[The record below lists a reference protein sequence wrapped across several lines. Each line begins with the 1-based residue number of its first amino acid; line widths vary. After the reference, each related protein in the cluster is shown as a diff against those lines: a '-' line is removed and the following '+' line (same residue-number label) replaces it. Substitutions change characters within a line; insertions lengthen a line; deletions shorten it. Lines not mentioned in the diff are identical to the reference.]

1 MKRAAFFIPIAL
13 ALLIVSIAAAQTGGG
28 YDLSWNTSDGGGG
41 TATGGGYRIDH
52 TLGQADAGTQSGG
65 GYTLNGG
72 FWSGVNFGA
81 APTPVSTSTPTS
93 TPTPTVTATATPT
106 TTPTPTATPTV
117 NPALTHHLYL
127 PLILK

>member
-41 TATGGGYRIDH
+41 TATGGGYRVDH
-52 TLGQADAGTQSGG
+52 TLGQVDAGTQSGG

-72 FWSGVNFGA
+72 FWSGVDSGV
-81 APTPVSTSTPTS
+81 APTPMSTSTPT
-93 TPTPTVTATATPT
+93 PTATATPT

-117 NPALTHHLYL
+117 NPALTQHLYL

>member
-41 TATGGGYRIDH
+41 TATGSGYRIDH
-52 TLGQADAGTQSGG
+52 TLGQVDAGTQSGG

-72 FWSGVNFGA
+72 FWSGVDSGA
-81 APTPVSTSTPTS
+81 APTPGQHRHQPRRRH
-93 TPTPTVTATATPT
+93 PPRRQRQRQHRRRP
-106 TTPTPTATPTV
+106 PRRP
-117 NPALTHHLYL
+117 
-127 PLILK
+127 